1 MCAPLINL
9 PFSHLQSLEF
19 QRAAMILDLQL
30 ARKKIEEPQIVQRPI
45 GPLQLEVACGKR
57 RCSCVDIHVPVLV
70 GMFKACLKLQPCS
83 IRIKLSF
90 SREL

>member
-1 MCAPLINL
+1 MRAFDKSSV
-9 PFSHLQSLEF
+9 FSSPKF
-19 QRAAMILDLQL
+19 RISKGSDDSRFAACL
-30 ARKKIEEPQIVQRPI
+30 KKIEEPQIVQRPI

-70 GMFKACLKLQPCS
+70 CMLKACLILQPCS